1 VTDKNIRLY
10 DDSYLAMGFT
20 WTGDKNCLLPLCI
33 VCAKK
38 KSNTAMVLAKLCQ
51 HFTTNHSHLSNKK
64 TGYFQRLLD
73 SQNKQRK
80 ISDKKVTIS
89 EKGQEVSYLA
99 AELIAQK
106 IKIHTTAG
114 SIIMPVCKI
123 TVRKMICKGVESE
136 TNRVPVSDNTP
147 NRQEDDTSHD
157 TEDVLSKIV
166 KNTTSALQVDEST
179 DTTNKAQPAVDV
191 YTI

>member
-1 VTDKNIRLY
+1 
-10 DDSYLAMGFT
+10 
-20 WTGDKNCLLPLCI
+20 
-33 VCAKK
+33 VCKK
-38 KSNTAMVLAKLCQ
+38 KISNTATILAKLSQ
-51 HFTTNHSHLSNKK
+51 HFTNKYSHLSNKK
-64 TGYFQRLLD
+64 TDYYKRLLD
-73 SQNKQRK
+73 SQNKQFK
-80 ISDKKVTIS
+80 VSDKKVTIS
-89 EKGQEVSYLA
+89 EKAQEANNLV
-99 AELIAQK
+99 AELIAYK

-136 TNRVPVSDNTP
+136 SNRVPVSDNTP

-157 TEDVLSKIV
+157 TEDVLSKIL